1 MLYSLLVLASI
12 VSAAGKKVAL
22 GDLEEYTYDQFLA
35 DFKLK
40 YSLHENAMR
49 RDIFNNGEKKYFT

>member
-22 GDLEEYTYDQFLA
+22 GDLEEYRYDQFLA

-49 RDIFNNGEKKYFT
+49 RDKIGRAHV